1 VHHHDNVV
9 TLVPDTHDLQRVAG
23 AGAWPGTNQVDLLA
37 GKVDVREVN
46 RATRV
51 VSLEHIQ
58 QSSAAAEDV
67 PRDARELERACL
79 PRQVGVRDVARSA
92 PTTGREQ

>member
-1 VHHHDNVV
+1 
-9 TLVPDTHDLQRVAG
+9 
-23 AGAWPGTNQVDLLA
+23 
-37 GKVDVREVN
+37 VN

-79 PRQVGVRDVARSA
+79 PRQVGVRDVERSA